1 MSIQELVNEDE
12 TFSESAFISKV
23 DNTFIMLFSS
33 VMMQDMLRVKHKISD
48 ELYNIYKNKVDRLI
62 NSNERQMYD
71 ELNIKSTNINYVT
84 KSNDK
89 YLIGVNII
97 ARYMDYI
104 VDKETNKY
112 KRGTND
118 HRIEV
123 TYNLVF
129 EKSVYAKK
137 EGIIK
142 KCSTCG
148 ASMDVNNTGKCIYCG
163 SIYNTE
169 KYDWVLVDIR

>member
-1 MSIQELVNEDE
+1 MSIEELVNEDN

-33 VMMQDMLRVKHKISD
+33 VMMQDMDRVKHKISD
-48 ELYNIYKNKVDRLI
+48 RLYSIYKDKVDELI
-62 NSNERQMYD
+62 NNNERQMYD
-71 ELNIKSTNINYVT
+71 ELNIKSTNIDYINKV
-84 KSNDK
+84 SDK
-89 YLIGVNII
+89 YVIGVTLVS
-97 ARYMDYI
+97 RYMDYVI
-104 VDKETNKY
+104 DKETNKY
-112 KRGTND
+112 KRGIND

-123 TYNLVF
+123 VYHLTF
-129 EKSVYAKK
+129 EKSIYAKN

-142 KCSTCG
+142 KCPTCG

-169 KYDWVLVDIR
+169 KYDWVLVDIK